1 MNYYEFLRN
10 KTTQFNSV
18 GLDVKKEE
26 LNNTL
31 FEWQKECVLWALKN
45 GRCALFESCGLGK
58 TIQQL
63 EWAYQVHK
71 KTGGNVL
78 IVAPLGVAVQ
88 TAKEEA
94 PKVHID
100 VNIIRSNDDIKDG
113 INIIN
118 YEMIDNIDSNKF
130 IGVVLDESSILK
142 NFTGSTRTKITEK
155 FKNTPYKLCC
165 TATPAPNDYMELL
178 NHAEFLNVM
187 TTAQALSIFFI
198 NDMKTGSWRLKGHAT
213 MDFWKWVSSWA
224 LNIELPSDIGFDDT
238 GYILPKLN
246 EKEEI
251 VDINI
256 DSDDYSDGLF
266 RTIEMSATS
275 FYKEKKRTLE
285 SRTKRVKKIIDNNP
299 NEQYLIWV
307 DMNEEADKLKL
318 LLPDAVE
325 VRGSDKNTFKEEASQ
340 KFKSGEIKYL
350 ISKPKIFGYGMNFQ
364 NCHNVIFC
372 GLTYSYEN
380 YYQALRRLYRFGQK
394 EEVNSYIVLG
404 STEKI
409 ILETIRRKEKQQQE
423 MKNSMSI
430 STKDIQLLEIK
441 QEEKKEKKIDSTIE
455 LPSYEN
461 RKRKKMDCL

>member
-1 MNYYEFLRN
+1 MNYYEFLKN
-10 KTTQFNSV
+10 KTTKFNSV

-31 FEWQKECVLWALKN
+31 FEWQKECVLWALKK

-118 YEMIDNIDSNKF
+118 YEMLDNIDSNKF

-275 FYKEKKRTLE
+275 FYKEKKRTIE

-455 LPSYEN
+455 LPSW
-461 RKRKKMDCL
+461 L

>member
-31 FEWQKECVLWALKN
+31 FEWQKECVLWALKK

-275 FYKEKKRTLE
+275 FYKEKKRTVE

-455 LPSYEN
+455 LPSW
-461 RKRKKMDCL
+461 L

>member
-31 FEWQKECVLWALKN
+31 FEWQKECVLWALKK

-63 EWAYQVHK
+63 EWAYQVNK
-71 KTGGNVL
+71 KTEGNVL

-275 FYKEKKRTLE
+275 FYKEKKRTIE

-318 LLPDAVE
+318 LLPDAVA

-455 LPSYEN
+455 LPSW
-461 RKRKKMDCL
+461 L

>member
-31 FEWQKECVLWALKN
+31 FEWQKECVLWALKK

-275 FYKEKKRTLE
+275 FYKEKKRTIE
-285 SRTKRVKKIIDNNP
+285 SRTKRVKEIIDNNP

-430 STKDIQLLEIK
+430 STKDIQLLEIR

-455 LPSYEN
+455 LPSW
-461 RKRKKMDCL
+461 L

>member
-1 MNYYEFLRN
+1 MNYYEFLKN
-10 KTTQFNSV
+10 KTTKFNSV

-31 FEWQKECVLWALKN
+31 FEWQKECVLWALKK

-155 FKNTPYKLCC
+155 FKNIPYKLCC

-275 FYKEKKRTLE
+275 FYKEKKRTIE
-285 SRTKRVKKIIDNNP
+285 SRTRRVKEIIDKNP

-307 DMNEEADKLKL
+307 DMNEEADKLKV

-455 LPSYEN
+455 LPSW
-461 RKRKKMDCL
+461 L

>member
-275 FYKEKKRTLE
+275 FYKEKKRTIE

-455 LPSYEN
+455 LPSW
-461 RKRKKMDCL
+461 L

>member
-1 MNYYEFLRN
+1 MNYYEFLKN
-10 KTTQFNSV
+10 KTTKFNSV

-31 FEWQKECVLWALKN
+31 FEWQKECVLWALKK

-275 FYKEKKRTLE
+275 FYKEKKRTIE
-285 SRTKRVKKIIDNNP
+285 SRTRRVKEIIDKNP

-307 DMNEEADKLKL
+307 DMNEEADKLKV

-455 LPSYEN
+455 LPSW
-461 RKRKKMDCL
+461 L

>member
-31 FEWQKECVLWALKN
+31 FEWQKECVLWALKK

-155 FKNTPYKLCC
+155 FKDTPYKLCC

-275 FYKEKKRTLE
+275 FYKEKKRTIE

-325 VRGSDKNTFKEEASQ
+325 VRGSDKNAFKEEASQ

-455 LPSYEN
+455 LPSW
-461 RKRKKMDCL
+461 L

>member
-1 MNYYEFLRN
+1 MMNYYEFLRN

-31 FEWQKECVLWALKN
+31 FEWQKECVLWALKK

-275 FYKEKKRTLE
+275 FYKEKKRTIE

-455 LPSYEN
+455 LPSW
-461 RKRKKMDCL
+461 L

>member
-1 MNYYEFLRN
+1 
-10 KTTQFNSV
+10 
-18 GLDVKKEE
+18 
-26 LNNTL
+26 
-31 FEWQKECVLWALKN
+31 
-45 GRCALFESCGLGK
+45 
-58 TIQQL
+58 
-63 EWAYQVHK
+63 
-71 KTGGNVL
+71 
-78 IVAPLGVAVQ
+78 
-88 TAKEEA
+88 
-94 PKVHID
+94 
-100 VNIIRSNDDIKDG
+100 
-113 INIIN
+113 
-118 YEMIDNIDSNKF
+118 
-130 IGVVLDESSILK
+130 
-142 NFTGSTRTKITEK
+142 
-155 FKNTPYKLCC
+155 
-165 TATPAPNDYMELL
+165 MELL

-198 NDMKTGSWRLKGHAT
+198 NDMKTSSWRLKGHAT

-251 VDINI
+251 VDISI

-275 FYKEKKRTLE
+275 FYKEKKRTIE
-285 SRTKRVKKIIDNNP
+285 SRTKRVKEIIDKNP

-307 DMNEEADKLKL
+307 DMNEEADELKL

-340 KFKSGEIKYL
+340 KFKNGEIKYL

-364 NCHNVIFC
+364 NCHNAIFC
-372 GLTYSYEN
+372 GFTYSYEN

-455 LPSYEN
+455 LPSW
-461 RKRKKMDCL
+461 L

>member
-10 KTTQFNSV
+10 KTTQFSSV

-31 FEWQKECVLWALKN
+31 FEWQKECVLWALKK

-71 KTGGNVL
+71 KTGGNIL

-142 NFTGSTRTKITEK
+142 NFTGSIRTKITEK

-275 FYKEKKRTLE
+275 FYKEKKRTIE
-285 SRTKRVKKIIDNNP
+285 SRTKRVKEIIDKNP

-318 LLPDAVE
+318 LLPDAIE

-340 KFKSGEIKYL
+340 KFKSGKIKYL

-455 LPSYEN
+455 LPSW
-461 RKRKKMDCL
+461 L

>member
-1 MNYYEFLRN
+1 MNYYEFLKN
-10 KTTQFNSV
+10 KTTKFNSV

-31 FEWQKECVLWALKN
+31 FEWQKECVLWALKK

-71 KTGGNVL
+71 KTGGNIL

-142 NFTGSTRTKITEK
+142 NFTGSIRTKITEK
-155 FKNTPYKLCC
+155 FKDTPYKLCC

-198 NDMKTGSWRLKGHAT
+198 NDMKTSSWRLKGHAT

-238 GYILPKLN
+238 GYLLPKLN

-251 VDINI
+251 VDISI

-275 FYKEKKRTLE
+275 FYKEKKRTIE
-285 SRTKRVKKIIDNNP
+285 SRTKRVKEIIDKNP

-307 DMNEEADKLKL
+307 DMNEEADELKL

-340 KFKSGEIKYL
+340 KFKNGEIKYL

-455 LPSYEN
+455 LPSW
-461 RKRKKMDCL
+461 L

>member
-455 LPSYEN
+455 LPSW
-461 RKRKKMDCL
+461 L

>member
-31 FEWQKECVLWALKN
+31 FEWQKECVLWALKK

-275 FYKEKKRTLE
+275 FYKEKKRTIE
-285 SRTKRVKKIIDNNP
+285 SRTKRVKEIIDNNP

-455 LPSYEN
+455 LPSW
-461 RKRKKMDCL
+461 L

>member
-1 MNYYEFLRN
+1 MNYYEFLKN
-10 KTTQFNSV
+10 KTTKFNSV

-31 FEWQKECVLWALKN
+31 FEWQKECVLWALKK

-71 KTGGNVL
+71 KTGGNIL

-94 PKVHID
+94 SKVHID
-100 VNIIRSNDDIKDG
+100 VNIIRSNNDIKDG

-142 NFTGSTRTKITEK
+142 NFTGSIRTKITEK
-155 FKNTPYKLCC
+155 FKDTPYKLCC

-198 NDMKTGSWRLKGHAT
+198 NDMKTSSWRLKGHAT

-251 VDINI
+251 VDISI

-275 FYKEKKRTLE
+275 FYKEKKRTIE
-285 SRTKRVKKIIDNNP
+285 SRTKRVKEIIDNNP

-307 DMNEEADKLKL
+307 DMNEEADELKL

-325 VRGSDKNTFKEEASQ
+325 VRGSDKNIFKEEASQ

-455 LPSYEN
+455 LPSW
-461 RKRKKMDCL
+461 L

>member
-31 FEWQKECVLWALKN
+31 FEWQKECVLWALKK

-63 EWAYQVHK
+63 EWAYQVNK

-275 FYKEKKRTLE
+275 FYKEKKRTIE
-285 SRTKRVKKIIDNNP
+285 SRIKRVKKIIDNNP

-455 LPSYEN
+455 LPSW
-461 RKRKKMDCL
+461 L

>member
-1 MNYYEFLRN
+1 MMNYYEFLRN

-31 FEWQKECVLWALKN
+31 FEWQKECVLWALKK

-94 PKVHID
+94 QKVHID

-165 TATPAPNDYMELL
+165 TATPAPNDYMEL
-178 NHAEFLNVM
+178 
-187 TTAQALSIFFI
+187 
-198 NDMKTGSWRLKGHAT
+198 
-213 MDFWKWVSSWA
+213 
-224 LNIELPSDIGFDDT
+224 
-238 GYILPKLN
+238 
-246 EKEEI
+246 
-251 VDINI
+251 
-256 DSDDYSDGLF
+256 
-266 RTIEMSATS
+266 
-275 FYKEKKRTLE
+275 
-285 SRTKRVKKIIDNNP
+285 
-299 NEQYLIWV
+299 
-307 DMNEEADKLKL
+307 
-318 LLPDAVE
+318 
-325 VRGSDKNTFKEEASQ
+325 
-340 KFKSGEIKYL
+340 
-350 ISKPKIFGYGMNFQ
+350 
-364 NCHNVIFC
+364 
-372 GLTYSYEN
+372 
-380 YYQALRRLYRFGQK
+380 
-394 EEVNSYIVLG
+394 
-404 STEKI
+404 
-409 ILETIRRKEKQQQE
+409 
-423 MKNSMSI
+423 
-430 STKDIQLLEIK
+430 
-441 QEEKKEKKIDSTIE
+441 
-455 LPSYEN
+455 
-461 RKRKKMDCL
+461 

>member
-1 MNYYEFLRN
+1 MNYYEFLKN

-18 GLDVKKEE
+18 GLDIKKEE

-31 FEWQKECVLWALKN
+31 FEWQKECVLWALKK

-71 KTGGNVL
+71 KTGGNIL

-155 FKNTPYKLCC
+155 FKDTPYKLCC

-275 FYKEKKRTLE
+275 FYKEKKRTIE
-285 SRTKRVKKIIDNNP
+285 SRTKRVKEIIDNNP

-318 LLPDAVE
+318 LLPDAIE

-340 KFKSGEIKYL
+340 KFKSGEIKCL

-430 STKDIQLLEIK
+430 GTKDIQLLEIR

-455 LPSYEN
+455 LPSW
-461 RKRKKMDCL
+461 L

>member
-31 FEWQKECVLWALKN
+31 FEWQKECVLWALKK

-155 FKNTPYKLCC
+155 FKNTLYKLCC

-275 FYKEKKRTLE
+275 FYKEKKRTIE

-455 LPSYEN
+455 LPSW
-461 RKRKKMDCL
+461 L

>member
-1 MNYYEFLRN
+1 MMNYYEFLRN

-31 FEWQKECVLWALKN
+31 FEWQKECVLWALKK
-45 GRCALFESCGLGK
+45 GKCALFESCGLGK

-71 KTGGNVL
+71 KTRGNVL

-155 FKNTPYKLCC
+155 FKDTPYKLCC

-238 GYILPKLN
+238 GYILPKLY

-256 DSDDYSDGLF
+256 NSDDYSDGLF

-275 FYKEKKRTLE
+275 FYKEKKRTIE

-455 LPSYEN
+455 LPSW
-461 RKRKKMDCL
+461 L

>member
-31 FEWQKECVLWALKN
+31 FEWQKECVLWALKK

-88 TAKEEA
+88 TEKEEA

-100 VNIIRSNDDIKDG
+100 VNIIRSNDGIKDG

-155 FKNTPYKLCC
+155 FKDTPYKLCC

-275 FYKEKKRTLE
+275 FYKEKKRTIE
-285 SRTKRVKKIIDNNP
+285 SRTKRVKEIIDNNP

-307 DMNEEADKLKL
+307 DMNEEADKLKV

-441 QEEKKEKKIDSTIE
+441 QEEKKRKKIDSTIE
-455 LPSYEN
+455 LPSW
-461 RKRKKMDCL
+461 L